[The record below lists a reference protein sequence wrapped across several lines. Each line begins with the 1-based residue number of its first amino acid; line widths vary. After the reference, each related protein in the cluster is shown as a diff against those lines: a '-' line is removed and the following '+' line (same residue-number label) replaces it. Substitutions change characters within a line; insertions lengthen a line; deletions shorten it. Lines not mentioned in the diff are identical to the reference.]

1 MFKTKIENL
10 SKEIKILIKNT
21 ITKLKLS
28 GWAQIREKES
38 REKESVNL
46 KIEQKKIPN
55 VNNKLKKESQR
66 EPH

>member
-1 MFKTKIENL
+1 MGSNQNGE
-10 SKEIKILIKNT
+10 
-21 ITKLKLS
+21 
-28 GWAQIREKES
+28 G

-66 EPH
+66 ELH